1 MAKVSK
7 YQQMVG
13 QEVREGVRI
22 SNYRR
27 LVRISTKSGKSYYRY
42 EVELNEVLWVSTT
55 SFNKGSY
62 MKRLAKAMNSVKTQN
77 KAPQSVSKPQEVDE
91 QGLTPKERRSLIKRF
106 GYAGVFTSEGFIRAD
121 VYEAQMEQERQER
134 KRQEKIAF
142 EMEDAYRG
150 YKEAQERLVYDVET
164 IANNCLDWN
173 ISSVEKYLE
182 VKYGAD
188 FEMNGFKT
196 KTTYLVAYL
205 EELRYQLANDYVKWL
220 SSVWVEVLV
229 RISKVVEFKVVEPQ
243 QEANDYFDMFIGKS
257 EREVKKM
264 YRKLSKELHPDLG
277 GSQAEFIK
285 MQQMYEVG
293 LVLAR
298 TNTTYHT
305 WKLWKSNFSH
315 VCTYEEFV
323 A

>member
-62 MKRLAKAMNSVKTQN
+62 GKRLAKAMNSVKTQN

-121 VYEAQMEQERQER
+121 VYEAQMEAERQER
-134 KRQEKIAF
+134 KRQERIAF

-150 YKEAQERLVYDVET
+150 VKEAQELLVYDVET
-164 IANNCLDWN
+164 IANICLDWN

-182 VKYGAD
+182 VKYD
-188 FEMNGFKT
+188 VELEMETAIKT

-205 EELRYQLANDYVKWL
+205 EELRYQLANDYMKWL

-229 RISKVVEFKVVEPQ
+229 RIGKVVKVVEPQ
-243 QEANDYFDMFIGKS
+243 QEANDYFDMFIGKN
-257 EREVKKM
+257 EREVKKV
-264 YRKLSKELHPDLG
+264 YRKLSKELHPDMKTG
-277 GSQAEFIK
+277 DEAEFIK

>member
-13 QEVREGVRI
+13 QEVKEGVRI

-27 LVRISTKSGKSYYRY
+27 VVRISTKSGRTYYRY

-77 KAPQSVSKPQEVDE
+77 KAPRSVSKPQEVDE

-121 VYEAQMEQERQER
+121 VYEAQMEAERQER

-150 YKEAQERLVYDVET
+150 HKEAQERLVYDVET
-164 IANNCLDWN
+164 IANNCLAWN

-182 VKYGAD
+182 VKYGIE
-188 FEMNGFKT
+188 FEVRHLAI
-196 KTTYLVAYL
+196 TTYMLAYL
-205 EELRYQLANDYVKWL
+205 EELEYQLNNDYLEWL
-220 SSVWVEVLV
+220 GSVWVEVLV
-229 RISKVVEFKVVEPQ
+229 RIGKVVEFKVVEPQ
-243 QEANDYFDMFIGKS
+243 QEANDYFDMFIGKN
-257 EREVKKM
+257 EREVKKV

-277 GSQAEFIK
+277 GDEAEFIK

>member
-1 MAKVSK
+1 MKMAKVSK

-13 QEVREGVRI
+13 QKVNGVLV
-22 SNYRR
+22 SNYRKQKR
-27 LVRISTKSGKSYYRY
+27 TSKSGNSYFKY

-62 MKRLAKAMNSVKTQN
+62 GKRLAKAMNSVKTQN

-91 QGLTPKERRSLIKRF
+91 QGLTPKERRSLLKRF
-106 GYAGVFTSEGFIRAD
+106 GYVGTYTSEGFIRAD

-134 KRQEKIAF
+134 KRQERIAL
-142 EMEDAYRG
+142 EHEDALRG
-150 YKEAQERLVYDVET
+150 VKEAQERLVYDVET
-164 IANNCLDWN
+164 IANNCLAWN

-182 VKYGAD
+182 VKYGIE
-188 FEMNGFKT
+188 FEVRHLAI
-196 KTTYLVAYL
+196 TTYMLAYL
-205 EELRYQLANDYVKWL
+205 EELEYQLNNDYLEWL
-220 SSVWVEVLV
+220 GSVWVEVLV
-229 RISKVVEFKVVEPQ
+229 RIGKVVEFKVVEPQ
-243 QEANDYFDMFIGKS
+243 QEANDYFDMFVGKS
-257 EREVKKM
+257 EREVKKV

-277 GSQAEFIK
+277 GDEAEFIK

-293 LVLAR
+293 LVLAK

>member
-7 YQQMVG
+7 FQQMVG

-62 MKRLAKAMNSVKTQN
+62 GKRLAKAMNSVKTQN

-91 QGLTPKERRSLIKRF
+91 QGLTPKERKSLIKHF
-106 GYAGVFTSEGFIRAD
+106 GYVGTYTSEGFIRAD

-142 EMEDAYRG
+142 EAEDAYRG
-150 YKEAQERLVYDVET
+150 VKKAQERLVYDVET

-182 VKYGAD
+182 VKYGIE
-188 FEMNGFKT
+188 FEVRHLAI
-196 KTTYLVAYL
+196 TTYMLAYL
-205 EELRYQLANDYVKWL
+205 EELEYQLNNDYLEWL

-229 RISKVVEFKVVEPQ
+229 RIGKVVEFKVVEPQ

-257 EREVKKM
+257 EREVKKV

-277 GSQAEFIK
+277 GDEAEFIK

-298 TNTTYHT
+298 TNTTYYT

>member
-1 MAKVSK
+1 MAKRKSK
-7 YQQMVG
+7 YEMLVG
-13 QEVREGVRI
+13 TEVNGVRI
-22 SNYRR
+22 SNYRKQKR
-27 LVRISTKSGKSYYRY
+27 TSKSGRTYYRY

-62 MKRLAKAMNSVKTQN
+62 GKRLAKAMNSVKTQN
-77 KAPQSVSKPQEVDE
+77 KARRGASKPQEVDE

-106 GYAGVFTSEGFIRAD
+106 GYVGTYTSEGFIRAD
-121 VYEAQMEQERQER
+121 VYEAQMEAERQER

-150 YKEAQERLVYDVET
+150 HKEAQERLVYDVET

-188 FEMNGFKT
+188 FEMNDFKT

-229 RISKVVEFKVVEPQ
+229 RIGKVVEFKVVEPK

-257 EREVKKM
+257 EREVKKV

-277 GSQAEFIK
+277 GDEAEFIK

-298 TNTTYHT
+298 TNTTYYT